1 MSKVKE
7 VKSYEVCGFKFN
19 TKEEAEKF
27 DKEHTFVFDDYE
39 GGYIALAHKDID
51 KYQKQLVADE
61 KSLYEL
67 YVNLANSNS
76 MGSLYPLS
84 VISYVFDQNNINTQ
98 DVWNTIYP

>member
-7 VKSYEVCGFKFN
+7 VKSYEVNGFKFN

-27 DKEHTFVFDDYE
+27 DKEHMFIFDDYE
-39 GGYIALAHKDID
+39 GGYIALAHKDIH
-51 KYQKQLVADE
+51 KYQKQFDE
-61 KSLYEL
+61 DKKSLYEL

-84 VISYVFDQNNINTQ
+84 VISYVFEQNNTNTQ